1 MKQKIIIYALIL
13 FTSSTVYGAV
23 QDEIMTMY
31 YGFIDQWKQEV
42 VDAFDKAEK
51 QVYNIEP
58 IVVPIGPNEDP
69 SKCPCRGT
77 GVVVHG
83 DGHTTPCPF
92 HSKSSPTECNCE
104 DCQCNIMEKQ

>member
-1 MKQKIIIYALIL
+1 MKQKIIIYALII

-23 QDEIMTMY
+23 QDDIMNMY
-31 YGFIDQWKQEV
+31 YGFVDQWKQEV
-42 VDAFDKAEK
+42 TNAFDKAER

-58 IVVPIGPNEDP
+58 LVVPIGPNEDP
-69 SKCPCRGT
+69 AKCPCRGT
-77 GVVVHG
+77 GTITHG

>member
-23 QDEIMTMY
+23 QDDIMTMY

-51 QVYNIEP
+51 QVYNI
-58 IVVPIGPNEDP
+58 
-69 SKCPCRGT
+69 
-77 GVVVHG
+77 
-83 DGHTTPCPF
+83 
-92 HSKSSPTECNCE
+92 
-104 DCQCNIMEKQ
+104 